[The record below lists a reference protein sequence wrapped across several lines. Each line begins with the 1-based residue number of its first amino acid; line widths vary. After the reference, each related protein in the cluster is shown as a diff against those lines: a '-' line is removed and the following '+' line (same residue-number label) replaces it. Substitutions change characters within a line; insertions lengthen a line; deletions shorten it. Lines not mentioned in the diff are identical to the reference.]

1 MLPVGTVLNGKYRI
15 DRYLAS
21 GGFGNTYAAYNLFLE
36 EEVAV
41 KEFYI
46 RGVTQRDGD
55 SVSVSVSNEENLTQ
69 FIDQK
74 TKFMKEAR
82 RLRRLKNDH
91 IVRVHDLFEENGTAY
106 YIMDFVNGE
115 SLSSRLKRTGQ
126 PIGEQESLNILG
138 QVLDALAVVHQQGIF
153 HLDIKPANIMVDH
166 EGNALLIDFG
176 ASKQIKQEGGATT
189 STGLC
194 YTPGYAPI
202 EQMTQNFNQF
212 GPWTDI
218 YSLGASL
225 YYMLTLHPLPS
236 PADLLENE
244 ILLQMDDTVSPR
256 TQQIVRRMMA
266 PVRTKRPQSVAEVKC
281 LLAEKIVDDPTQIVT
296 KSEPPSEI
304 TRTIAKPQP
313 QPVPPLPK
321 PQPQPTAPHTLSEKA
336 MSPVGGS
343 PGSIKPPLPK
353 PQPQPTAPHT
363 LSEKTMSPVG
373 GPPGA
378 TKPPQPK
385 PAPNPQPVYEPQP
398 SPGSSSKMWLG
409 IGVGIAAAVV
419 AAIVLTHFLLKG
431 PSIESAPAYYIEQAT
446 VNSKP
451 RADETITV
459 NGVSFKMIGVQGGT
473 FTMGATSEQ
482 GSEAND
488 DEKPAHQVTLSS
500 YSIGE
505 TEVTQE
511 LWQAVMGDN
520 PSEFKG
526 ARRPVETV
534 SWEDCKDFIRE
545 LNNLTGRRFRLP
557 TEAEWEY
564 AARGGKKSKGYRYS
578 GSNSIGDV
586 AWYRDNSGN
595 QTHDVG
601 TKRANELGLYDMSGN
616 VLEWCQDWYDSYIS
630 SSQTN
635 PTGASGENPVLR
647 GGSWKSITGHCRVS
661 RRIDFPSIDFNFLGL
676 RLAE

>member
-1 MLPVGTVLNGKYRI
+1 MNDLQNNIETRSMLPVGTVLNGKYRI

-21 GGFGNTYAAYNLFLE
+21 GGFGNTYAAYNVFLE

-256 TQQIVRRMMA
+256 TQQLVRRMMA
-266 PVRTKRPQSVAEVKC
+266 PVRTQRPQSVAEVKC

-313 QPVPPLPK
+313 QPVPPPL
-321 PQPQPTAPHTLSEKA
+321 PQPK
-336 MSPVGGS
+336 
-343 PGSIKPPLPK
+343 
-353 PQPQPTAPHT
+353 PQPTAPHT

-373 GPPGA
+373 GSPGA

-385 PAPNPQPVYEPQP
+385 PQPEPKPQLEPEPVPADTSQHLTPNSQSQ
-398 SPGSSSKMWLG
+398 SSGSSRLWWAIG
-409 IGVGIAAAVV
+409 IAVGIVAVIVVCSILTLVTADTETIKNSV
-419 AAIVLTHFLLKG
+419 APVDTETINVSVAPVDILVSDVIRPDPSSDDEIVQKAIAKFLKG
-431 PSIESAPAYYIEQAT
+431 
-446 VNSKP
+446 
-451 RADETITV
+451 D
-459 NGVSFKMIGVQGGT
+459 
-473 FTMGATSEQ
+473 
-482 GSEAND
+482 
-488 DEKPAHQVTLSS
+488 
-500 YSIGE
+500 
-505 TEVTQE
+505 
-511 LWQAVMGDN
+511 
-520 PSEFKG
+520 KG
-526 ARRPVETV
+526 AVRFTERAKRDLYESTWPEVCCSVEGMLDSPASFRDLV
-534 SWEDCKDFIRE
+534 VKKVGPDLYKYECVCPDHGDRYIDCCTMSAHIASDGVVEIEGVKWD
-545 LNNLTGRRFRLP
+545 N
-557 TEAEWEY
+557 
-564 AARGGKKSKGYRYS
+564 AR
-578 GSNSIGDV
+578 
-586 AWYRDNSGN
+586 
-595 QTHDVG
+595 
-601 TKRANELGLYDMSGN
+601 
-616 VLEWCQDWYDSYIS
+616 
-630 SSQTN
+630 
-635 PTGASGENPVLR
+635 
-647 GGSWKSITGHCRVS
+647 
-661 RRIDFPSIDFNFLGL
+661 
-676 RLAE
+676 

>member
-1 MLPVGTVLNGKYRI
+1 MNDLQNNIETRSMLPVGTVLNGKYRI

-21 GGFGNTYAAYNLFLE
+21 GGFGNTYAAYNVFLE
-36 EEVAV
+36 EKVAV

-55 SVSVSVSNEENLTQ
+55 SVSVSVSNDENLTQ

-74 TKFMKEAR
+74 AKFMKEAR

-202 EQMTQNFNQF
+202 EQMAQNFNQF

-256 TQQIVRRMMA
+256 TQQLVRRMMA
-266 PVRTKRPQSVAEVKC
+266 PVRTQRPQSVAEVKC
-281 LLAEKIVDDPTQIVT
+281 LLAEKIVDEPTQIVT
-296 KSEPPSEI
+296 KSELSSEI

-313 QPVPPLPK
+313 QPVPPPLPQPK
-321 PQPQPTAPHTLSEKA
+321 PQPTAPHTLSEKA
-336 MSPVGGS
+336 MSPVG
-343 PGSIKPPLPK
+343 
-353 PQPQPTAPHT
+353 
-363 LSEKTMSPVG
+363 E
-373 GPPGA
+373 PPGA
-378 TKPPQPK
+378 TKPPQLELEP
-385 PAPNPQPVYEPQP
+385 EPQP
-398 SPGSSSKMWLG
+398 ELEPEPQLELEPEPQSELEPEPVSADTSQPLPPNSQSQSSGSSKLWWAIG
-409 IGVGIAAAVV
+409 IAVGIVAV
-419 AAIVLTHFLLKG
+419 IVVCSILTLDTL
-431 PSIESAPAYYIEQAT
+431 
-446 VNSKP
+446 P

-459 NGVSFKMIGVQGGT
+459 NGVSFGMMKVQGGT

-482 GSEAND
+482 GSDAGS
-488 DEKPAHQVTLSS
+488 DEKPAHQVTLSTF
-500 YSIGE
+500 SIGE

-511 LWQAVMGDN
+511 LWQAVMGSN
-520 PSEFKG
+520 PSNFKG
-526 ARRPVETV
+526 AKRPVEQV
-534 SWEDCKDFIRE
+534 SWEDCQNFIRE
-545 LNNLTGRRFRLP
+545 LNSLTGRRFRLP

-564 AARGGKKSKGYRYS
+564 AARGGNKSNGYKYS
-578 GSNSIGDV
+578 GSSDIDKV
-586 AWYRDNSGN
+586 AWY
-595 QTHDVG
+595 DVDSEG
-601 TKRANELGLYDMSGN
+601 ETFVVATKQPNELGLYDMSGN
-616 VLEWCQDWYDSYIS
+616 VWEWCQDWEGSYS
-630 SSQTN
+630 TSSQTN
-635 PTGASGENPVLR
+635 PTGASSGFVRVSR
-647 GGSWKSITGHCRVS
+647 GGSWNCDARFCRVS
-661 RRIDFPSIDFNFLGL
+661 RRHYFTPSYRNYYLGL

>member
-1 MLPVGTVLNGKYRI
+1 MSEQQSNIEVRSMLPVGTVLNGKYRI

-21 GGFGNTYAAYNLFLE
+21 GGFGNTYAAYNVFLE

-46 RGVTQRDGD
+46 RGVTHREGD
-55 SVSVSVSNEENLTQ
+55 SVSVSVSNEENIGQ

-74 TKFMKEAR
+74 AKFMKEAR

-176 ASKQIKQEGGATT
+176 ASKQVDQKGGATA

-202 EQMTQNFNQF
+202 EQMAQNYNQF

-244 ILLQMDDTVSPR
+244 MLLQMDASVSPS
-256 TQQIVRRMMA
+256 TQQLVRRMMA
-266 PVRTKRPQSVAEVKC
+266 PVRTQRPQSVAEVRRIM
-281 LLAEKIVDDPTQIVT
+281 AEKVVDDPTQMVT
-296 KSEPPSEI
+296 KPEPPSEI
-304 TRTIAKPQP
+304 TRTIAQLKSQP
-313 QPVPPLPK
+313 K
-321 PQPQPTAPHTLSEKA
+321 S
-336 MSPVGGS
+336 
-343 PGSIKPPLPK
+343 
-353 PQPQPTAPHT
+353 
-363 LSEKTMSPVG
+363 
-373 GPPGA
+373 
-378 TKPPQPK
+378 QPK
-385 PAPNPQPVYEPQP
+385 PMPPSPQPAPVYTPKSSQKR
-398 SPGSSSKMWLG
+398 SSSSKLWW
-409 IGVGIAAAVV
+409 GVGGGLSAVIIVV
-419 AAIVLTHFLLKG
+419 AAIIAIYIINKPLSSVTADTE
-431 PSIESAPAYYIEQAT
+431 IINNSAIDT
-446 VNSKP
+446 SL
-451 RADETITV
+451 RADEIITV
-459 NGVSFKMIGVQGGT
+459 NGVSFKMVGVEGGT

-482 GSEAND
+482 DSDAVN

-500 YSIGE
+500 YNIGE

-511 LWQAVMGDN
+511 LWQAVMGSN
-520 PSEFKG
+520 PSYFKG
-526 ARRPVETV
+526 SKRPVEKVT
-534 SWEDCKDFIRE
+534 WNDCQQFITK
-545 LNNLTGRRFRLP
+545 LNRQTGRNFRLP

-564 AARGGKKSKGYRYS
+564 AARGGKKSKGYKYS
-578 GSNSIGDV
+578 GGGSIGDV
-586 AWYRDNSGN
+586 AWYDNNSGE
-595 QTHDVG
+595 QTHDVA
-601 TKRANELGLYDMSGN
+601 TKYANELGIYDMTGN
-616 VLEWCQDWYDSYIS
+616 VWEWCQDWYGFYS
-630 SSQTN
+630 SGSQTN
-635 PTGASGENPVLR
+635 PTGPASGSAHVYR
-647 GGSWKSITGHCRVS
+647 GGSWGGLASYCRVS
-661 RRIDFPSIDFNFLGL
+661 FRRYSATTLSLYLGL
-676 RLAE
+676 RLAL

>member
-1 MLPVGTVLNGKYRI
+1 MSEQQSNIEVRSMLPVGTVLNGKYRI

-21 GGFGNTYAAYNLFLE
+21 GGFGNTYAAYNVFLE

-46 RGVTQRDGD
+46 RGVTHREGD
-55 SVSVSVSNEENLTQ
+55 SVSVSVSNEENIGQ

-74 TKFMKEAR
+74 AKFMKEAR

-176 ASKQIKQEGGATT
+176 ASKQMDQKGGATA

-202 EQMTQNFNQF
+202 EQMAQNYNQF

-244 ILLQMDDTVSPR
+244 MLLQMDASVSPS
-256 TQQIVRRMMA
+256 TQQLVRCMMA
-266 PVRTKRPQSVAEVKC
+266 PVRTQRPQSVAEVKR
-281 LLAEKIVDDPTQIVT
+281 LMAEKVVDDPTQIVT
-296 KSEPPSEI
+296 KPEPPSEI
-304 TRTIAKPQP
+304 TRTIAQP
-313 QPVPPLPK
+313 KPVPPK
-321 PQPQPTAPHTLSEKA
+321 PVPSKPQPTAP
-336 MSPVGGS
+336 
-343 PGSIKPPLPK
+343 
-353 PQPQPTAPHT
+353 PQHLT
-363 LSEKTMSPVG
+363 
-373 GPPGA
+373 
-378 TKPPQPK
+378 
-385 PAPNPQPVYEPQP
+385 PNGQSQ
-398 SPGSSSKMWLG
+398 SSGSSKLWW
-409 IGVGIAAAVV
+409 GVGAGVVAAVV
-419 AAIVLTHFLLKG
+419 AAIVISLIFSKAPT
-431 PSIESAPAYYIEQAT
+431 SVTADSETINNSAVDTLPH
-446 VNSKP
+446 
-451 RADETITV
+451 ADEIITV

-482 GSEAND
+482 GLDAFN
-488 DEKPAHQVTLSS
+488 DEKPAHQVTLSTF
-500 YSIGE
+500 SIGE

-511 LWQAVMGDN
+511 LWQAVMGQN
-520 PSEFKG
+520 PSCFRG
-526 ARRPVETV
+526 PRRPVEMV
-534 SWEDCKDFIRE
+534 SLEDCQNFIRE
-545 LNNLTGRRFRLP
+545 LNSLTSRRFRLP

-564 AARGGKKSKGYRYS
+564 AARGGRKSNGYKYS
-578 GSNSIGDV
+578 GSSAIDKV
-586 AWYRDNSGN
+586 AWYDGNSGSE
-595 QTHDVG
+595 THDVA
-601 TKRANELGLYDMSGN
+601 TKCANELGLYDMSGN
-616 VLEWCQDWYDSYIS
+616 VWEWCQGWYGSFS
-630 SSQTN
+630 SRSQTN
-635 PTGASGENPVLR
+635 PTGPSSGTYRMRR
-647 GGSWKSITGHCRVS
+647 GGSVGSGARRCRVS
-661 RRIDFPSIDFNFLGL
+661 NRISYSPSLSELDDLGL
-676 RLAE
+676 RLAY